1 MGGFIPPFFFLT
13 FTLCPRPRGLSVLLN
28 GIVNQAA
35 PGSVWRDSG
44 LLAIGEFLAYGAHVV
59 SDVGDYPDGSSH

>member
-1 MGGFIPPFFFLT
+1 M
-13 FTLCPRPRGLSVLLN
+13 LLN